1 MYMIFFEDVM
11 DTCLV
16 LDDTEIAVLK
26 NSLVVVQV
34 AMEKS
39 KTTIG
44 SQMTVAKLLKKLDNQ
59 FQIQNPII
67 EE

>member
-1 MYMIFFEDVM
+1 
-11 DTCLV
+11 
-16 LDDTEIAVLK
+16 
-26 NSLVVVQV
+26 
-34 AMEKS
+34 MEKS